1 MAVNAKRPRPIASCS
16 PVSLCQSGGFPA
28 MSQHFRAFSFVDR
41 ILADETGKSIS
52 GRYAIPAGIADFPL
66 SLVSE
71 AIGQLAAWSSMA
83 ATGFE
88 VRPVA
93 GIAGRVEFPGT
104 VKPGDVLELEAT
116 LVKADLEA
124 VGYDGLAKVNG
135 ETVVR
140 LLDTLGPMVP
150 MVDFDD
156 PEAMRGRYELLTTT
170 GADPFAFGGV
180 PLMNTEKTGGTT
192 GESAEGVLRVPES
205 AAFFGDHFPRN
216 PVFPGTLL
224 MNLKLGFALDFAKE
238 VEPDTTWKPAA
249 ACDVKLRSFMP
260 PGEVLDLKAEVESR
274 DESLLR
280 VIVTTRKGKRL
291 NSSAKF
297 ELVRRT

>member
-1 MAVNAKRPRPIASCS
+1 
-16 PVSLCQSGGFPA
+16 
-28 MSQHFRAFSFVDR
+28 MSEHFRAFSFVDR
-41 ILADETGKSIS
+41 IVSDESGQRIC
-52 GRYAIPAGIADFPL
+52 GRYHIPAGIAAFPL

-93 GIAGRVEFPGT
+93 GIAGRVEFLGA
-104 VKPGDVLELEAT
+104 VQPGDVLELEAT

-124 VGYDGLAKVNG
+124 VGYDGIAKVNG

-150 MVDFDD
+150 MADFDD
-156 PEAMRGRYELLTTT
+156 PEAVRARYGQLTTT
-170 GADPFAFGGV
+170 GAEPFAFGGV
-180 PLMNTEKTGGTT
+180 PEMAVERTGGTP
-192 GESAEGVLRVPES
+192 GETAEGLLRVPES
-205 AAFFGDHFPRN
+205 APFFGDHFPRQ

-224 MNLKLGFALDFAKE
+224 MNLKLAFASALVDGLDGEARWQ
-238 VEPDTTWKPAA
+238 PSA

-260 PGEVLDLKAEVESR
+260 PGEELEVKAEVESR
-274 DESLLR
+274 DDALVR
-280 VIVTTRKGKRL
+280 AIVTTRKGKRL
-291 NSSAKF
+291 NSSARF
-297 ELVRRT
+297 EFVRTA

>member
-1 MAVNAKRPRPIASCS
+1 
-16 PVSLCQSGGFPA
+16 
-28 MSQHFRAFSFVDR
+28 MSERFRAFSFVDR
-41 ILADETGKSIS
+41 ILADEPGKSIS
-52 GRYAIPAGIADFPL
+52 GRYAIPAGITEFPL

-93 GIAGRVEFPGT
+93 GIAGRVEFPG
-104 VKPGDVLELEAT
+104 VVRPGDVLELEAT

-124 VGYDGLAKVNG
+124 VGYDGLARVNG
-135 ETVVR
+135 EVVVR

-156 PEAMRGRYELLTTT
+156 PAAMRDRYERLAMT
-170 GADPFAFGGV
+170 GAEPFAFGGV
-180 PLMNTEKTGGTT
+180 PKMETEKTGGTP
-192 GESAEGVLRVPES
+192 GEVSVGILRVPES
-205 AAFFGDHFPRN
+205 AAFFDDHFPRN

-224 MNLKLGFALDFAKE
+224 MNLKLGFALEFAE
-238 VEPDTTWKPAA
+238 EIEPGATWKPVA

-260 PGEVLDLKAEVESR
+260 PGETLDLKAEVESR
-274 DESLLR
+274 DGDRLR

-297 ELVRRT
+297 ELACIS